1 MPASPHRSDTIVVM
15 GVSGVGKTT
24 VADGIVAATG
34 WDFAE
39 GDDFHP
45 EANVAKMR
53 AGTPLDDEDRWPWL
67 RALAAWIGEQEQRGR
82 SSVVACSALKRSYR
96 DLLSEGNPS
105 VRFCALEAGNGK
117 LQERVDHREGHFMPP
132 ALLRSQLDTY
142 EPLGPDEPGARV
154 NADGSEASVIA
165 RVLDA
170 LDLPA
175 AAGGGASPGVG
186 DPTR

>member
-1 MPASPHRSDTIVVM
+1 
-15 GVSGVGKTT
+15 
-24 VADGIVAATG
+24 
-34 WDFAE
+34 
-39 GDDFHP
+39 
-45 EANVAKMR
+45 
-53 AGTPLDDEDRWPWL
+53 
-67 RALAAWIGEQEQRGR
+67 
-82 SSVVACSALKRSYR
+82 
-96 DLLSEGNPS
+96 LSEGNPS

-170 LDLPA
+170 LELPA
-175 AAGGGASPGVG
+175 AAGGGASPGAG
-186 DPTR
+186 DPAR